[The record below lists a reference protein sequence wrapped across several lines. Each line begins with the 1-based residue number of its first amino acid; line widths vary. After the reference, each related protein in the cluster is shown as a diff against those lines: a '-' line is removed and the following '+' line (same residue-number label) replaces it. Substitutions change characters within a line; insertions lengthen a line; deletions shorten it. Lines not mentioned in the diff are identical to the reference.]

1 MAVLTGQAK
10 IDAQAKVTALANGTT
25 SASNELLSQSD
36 FLISEANKSITINP
50 NVGVRF
56 GGNDPDPIAVANSKS
71 SLTIQKIDI
80 RKRIRYNQEFITNF
94 SDETKSWVND
104 PAIASAR
111 QQVQTSTLALESSI
125 AKIDDTLAS
134 LNGAGPQIQATAAPA
149 APTQDTAQRDV
160 ANTTSPATAAP
171 TTLSM
176 PELSKLVKNKS
187 TPGGDRGVIPNVSN
201 KTEPGTDNNKSPLA
215 TQGTLSG
222 TPWTGPIPNPDSV
235 NLNTVLPNVLHQYAS
250 YTYGLSLHL
259 LTAEEYNLVV
269 EKGDYK
275 PKRVLIASA
284 GRYNNTPGPTEFI
297 RSPYFKEDFYFDG
310 FELDTVIGL
319 NAESRS
325 TNAIKYNFT
334 LIEPYGFTLID
345 RIINVCNSLESNNYL
360 DMPYLLQIDF
370 FGIDD
375 SGQITGAIPNTTKR
389 IPIRLLKM
397 DVKISARGAEYAIM
411 GTPYNHSAFDLTYL
425 STPKIVEVEART
437 VAQFFQSD
445 ETAGDT
451 TDTSK
456 QRESAQAG
464 LWVTSDRRIVGPDG
478 QFVPVNTL
486 NQSLLSIKTKR
497 ELGLFSS
504 FGTALNNHQRS
515 LVDDEKIEVRDKYFF
530 NIIDPETGPKLS
542 TSLFVTGDFSTP
554 KNAGMVI
561 INSGSGLAK
570 DNNTRKGDLGR
581 NTTSYSLDTRLF
593 QINPGTYIDQVIT
606 WVIRNSKWMTD
617 QITIP
622 EETINVD
629 KYLAEIAAKKNTPL
643 YWFKIIP
650 SIRLGPFDK
659 IRKVFS
665 KEITYNVQTYEV
677 RNLKIPVGPGGTAG
691 QAENPK
697 PPVKSYDYL
706 YTGKNND
713 ILDLDIQFNALY
725 YTALTTYRTSA
736 AKLAQIATAG
746 EAEKDKNP
754 KDAQIGVV
762 QDPNA
767 IMPMVMKPQVADT
780 RSTTGS
786 GALTAKQIAVADL
799 EDSLLT
805 LSQADMLHVKL
816 KIIGD
821 PSFIKQDDLF
831 WTPKSN
837 TQIGENK
844 TNADNRLTPDGSLK
858 MDNGE
863 VYVNLTFRTPVDVD
877 ETTGLMQFTNE
888 NILGPTQ
895 TSLFSGLYRVM
906 TITNEFRN
914 GMFTQLLNLIRLPRQ
929 DKLDYAN
936 NKPPTSDNRNIL
948 LGQTVQ
954 MNDYMQGPNFNTPDV
969 PKRATVQSDETS
981 QSAQQQLVGPD
992 NAEPNVRT
1000 TNEDNLVELRALA
1013 PEEPISETNL
1023 LTAVP
1028 PGPAPSSPAAATAGS
1043 VFDGISAADVQYI
1056 RSQSVALGLNPSALN
1071 GYLTNRLQDYEPNL
1085 RAKVAADVVK
1095 LKEILRKR
1103 NQ

>member
-1 MAVLTGQAK
+1 MALTE
-10 IDAQAKVTALANGTT
+10 DTASRALVNDTSPSTVASGT
-25 SASNELLSQSD
+25 SD
-36 FLISEANKSITINP
+36 
-50 NVGVRF
+50 
-56 GGNDPDPIAVANSKS
+56 
-71 SLTIQKIDI
+71 
-80 RKRIRYNQEFITNF
+80 ITNR
-94 SDETKSWVND
+94 EITNL
-104 PAIASAR
+104 
-111 QQVQTSTLALESSI
+111 QQNI
-125 AKIDDTLAS
+125 
-134 LNGAGPQIQATAAPA
+134 GPDFGI
-149 APTQDTAQRDV
+149 V
-160 ANTTSPATAAP
+160 
-171 TTLSM
+171 
-176 PELSKLVKNKS
+176 
-187 TPGGDRGVIPNVSN
+187 PNVSD

-215 TQGTLSG
+215 TQGTLSAK
-222 TPWTGPIPNPDSV
+222 PWTGPIPNPDSV

-269 EKGDYK
+269 EKGEYT

-334 LIEPYGFTLID
+334 LIEPYGFTLLD
-345 RIINVCNSLESNNYL
+345 RIINLTNSLEVSNYL
-360 DMPYLLQIDF
+360 DMPYLMQIDF

-375 SGQITGAIPNTTKR
+375 AGQITGAIPNTTKR
-389 IPIRLLKM
+389 IPIRLLKI
-397 DVKISARGAEYAIM
+397 DIKISARGAEYAVM

-445 ETAGDT
+445 ETQGDT

-515 LVDDEKIEVRDKYFF
+515 LENDEKIQFRDKYFF
-530 NIIDPETGPKLS
+530 NIIDAETGPKLS

-593 QINPGTYIDQVIT
+593 QINPGTYIDRVIT
-606 WVIRNSKWMTD
+606 WVIRNSKWITD
-617 QITIP
+617 QIVIP
-622 EETINVD
+622 EDTVDVD
-629 KYLAEIAAKKNTPL
+629 KYLAEIAQKKNTPL

-650 SIRLGPFDK
+650 SVRLTRFDK

-665 KEITYNVQTYEV
+665 KEITYNIQTYEV

-691 QAENPK
+691 QADNPK
-697 PPVKSYDYL
+697 PPVKTYNYIYS
-706 YTGKNND
+706 GKNND

-736 AKLAQIATAG
+736 AKLAQLATAN
-746 EAEKDKNP
+746 EAEKDQNA
-754 KDAQIGVV
+754 DTNQVGII

-780 RSTTGS
+780 RATTGS
-786 GALTAKQIAVADL
+786 GALTAKQMAVADL

-831 WTPKSN
+831 WTPRSN

-844 TNADNRLTPDGSLK
+844 TNADDRLTPDGSLK

-877 ETTGLMQFTNE
+877 ETTGLMQFANK

-929 DKLDYAN
+929 DKLDNAN
-936 NKPPTSDNRNIL
+936 KKPPTSDNRNIL

-954 MNDYMQGPNFNTPDV
+954 MNDYMQGPNFNTYDV
-969 PKRATVQSDETS
+969 PKRATVESDQTS
-981 QSAQQQLVGPD
+981 QSAQQQLAGPD
-992 NAEPNVRT
+992 NTGPNVRT
-1000 TNEDNLVELRALA
+1000 TDEDNLVELRALA

-1028 PGPAPSSPAAATAGS
+1028 PGPAPSSPTAAQPGS
-1043 VFDGISAADVQYI
+1043 VLDGISATDVQYI
-1056 RSQSVALGLNPSALN
+1056 RSQSAALGLNPSALN

-1095 LKEILRKR
+1095 LKEILRNR